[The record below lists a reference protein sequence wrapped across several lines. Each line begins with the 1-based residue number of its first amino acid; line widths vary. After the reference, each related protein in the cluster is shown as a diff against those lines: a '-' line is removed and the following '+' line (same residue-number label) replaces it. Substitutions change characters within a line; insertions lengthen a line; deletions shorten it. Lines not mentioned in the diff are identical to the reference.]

1 MKIIE
6 MKAEFVT
13 STPNLE
19 LVIEKAARTCYRS
32 EKLIKK
38 GSAEKIFNTVI
49 KQKGH
54 ESCAEH
60 GSITMY
66 LTIDRAVLAQL
77 TRHRHFSF
85 SVESQ
90 RYCLA
95 GDTILKTSNPH
106 NKLTIKGL
114 YDNKINSKNGAW
126 KRMKIKQFNER
137 TGELQFANIENVF
150 ENGEKEVF
158 ELKTELG
165 YTLKCTSE
173 HEILTD
179 SGYKKLKDLK
189 KGDSILVNGIE
200 VEKDVLYKNKDWIFY
215 QSVTLDKT
223 YVQIANEFNFNVN
236 TVKKWA
242 KKLGMPPKQL
252 GKHTIGREPWN
263 KGLKESDDERVK
275 KQAEALRKYHCNGN
289 KVKKGTIFKPDT
301 TKYVKHRK
309 SECEI
314 CCGSKNLQV
323 HHKDENRDN
332 NNPDNL
338 ITLCQKCHGQIHNK
352 NLEIAH
358 FDKIVSIESKGME
371 MVYDIEMKSEFHNFV
386 ANGIVVHN
394 CNYSKDKFDKNVSFI
409 KPLEIKDYTKE
420 YDIWVSAMA
429 QAELHYFSLLEEGLK
444 PETARSVLPNS
455 TKCELTIT
463 GNVRQ
468 WRNFFK
474 LRGAGHAQ
482 AEIKLLSKLI
492 LDEMVAN
499 GIPKWF
505 FDDIPFDY

>member
-1 MKIIE
+1 

-90 RYCLA
+90 RYC
-95 GDTILKTSNPH
+95 
-106 NKLTIKGL
+106 
-114 YDNKINSKNGAW
+114 
-126 KRMKIKQFNER
+126 
-137 TGELQFANIENVF
+137 
-150 ENGEKEVF
+150 
-158 ELKTELG
+158 
-165 YTLKCTSE
+165 
-173 HEILTD
+173 
-179 SGYKKLKDLK
+179 
-189 KGDSILVNGIE
+189 
-200 VEKDVLYKNKDWIFY
+200 
-215 QSVTLDKT
+215 
-223 YVQIANEFNFNVN
+223 
-236 TVKKWA
+236 
-242 KKLGMPPKQL
+242 
-252 GKHTIGREPWN
+252 
-263 KGLKESDDERVK
+263 
-275 KQAEALRKYHCNGN
+275 
-289 KVKKGTIFKPDT
+289 
-301 TKYVKHRK
+301 
-309 SECEI
+309 
-314 CCGSKNLQV
+314 
-323 HHKDENRDN
+323 
-332 NNPDNL
+332 
-338 ITLCQKCHGQIHNK
+338 
-352 NLEIAH
+352 
-358 FDKIVSIESKGME
+358 
-371 MVYDIEMKSEFHNFV
+371 
-386 ANGIVVHN
+386 
-394 CNYSKDKFDKNVSFI
+394 NYSKDKFDKNVSFI
-409 KPLEIKDYTKE
+409 KPLEIKEYTRE
-420 YDIWVSAMA
+420 YDIWVSSMA
-429 QAELHYFSLLEEGLK
+429 QSELHYFSLLEEGLK
-444 PETARSVLPNS
+444 PEIARSVLPNS